1 MTDDVA
7 APWREE
13 GPYAWSLRLIPNPLG
28 LELYLEGG
36 SAGDWIWHIFATTS
50 SGVAEVTCGDAESL
64 DAAKGRAEAKAREL
78 LSALRSRVAE
88 LEEERESRRRVGRP
102 PRRATSADG
111 RLVARA
117 RAMLAIT
124 NTQLAARIGYHPS
137 VLSHATLSA
146 AVRAAVIAAIDSGQQ
161 KHS

>member
-7 APWREE
+7 A
-13 GPYAWSLRLIPNPLG
+13 LR
-28 LELYLEGG
+28 
-36 SAGDWIWHIFATTS
+36 A
-50 SGVAEVTCGDAESL
+50 
-64 DAAKGRAEAKAREL
+64 
-78 LSALRSRVAE
+78 RVAE
-88 LEEERESRRRVGRP
+88 LEQERESRRRVGRP

-117 RAMLAIT
+117 RALLAVS

-137 VLSHATLSA
+137 VLSHDTLSA
-146 AVRAAVIAAIDSGQQ
+146 AVRAAVIAAIDTASQ